1 MLILQQFLLFAAYA
15 GLTRGAGGHAN
26 KISNSIHLG
35 KWYLV
40 LVRGD
45 SDSLENAAQSQIMD
59 NQVSRI
65 YRMDGSLT

>member
-1 MLILQQFLLFAAYA
+1 MFAAYA
-15 GLTRGAGGHAN
+15 GLTRGAGGHDN

-45 SDSLENAAQSQIMD
+45 SDSLENDAQSQIMETGFPGF
-59 NQVSRI
+59 
-65 YRMDGSLT
+65 YRMDGLLN